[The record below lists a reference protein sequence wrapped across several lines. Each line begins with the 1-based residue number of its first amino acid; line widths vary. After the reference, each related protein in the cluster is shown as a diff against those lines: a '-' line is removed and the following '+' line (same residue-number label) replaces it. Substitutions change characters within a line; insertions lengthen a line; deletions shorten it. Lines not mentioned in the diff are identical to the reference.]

1 MMQKRN
7 WASLIS
13 IINSAEINKI
23 CYPVMNWLFEKA
35 APGPK
40 KAQFSRDAYCLEGGD
55 LPYDKRRL
63 LAEC

>member
-35 APGPK
+35 APGVK
-40 KAQFSRDAYCLEGGD
+40 KLSS
-55 LPYDKRRL
+55 
-63 LAEC
+63 AETLIV